1 MPDCLSVNDCL
12 IQWIRRAG
20 AMHTPTW
27 QVWKQDTV
35 DSLQAYQESRAEA
48 IRLVEDAQLKLL
60 DHDLQAVRNNLGEL
74 RGLL

>member
-12 IQWIRRAG
+12 IQWIKRAG

-27 QVWKQDTV
+27 QEWKQDTV
-35 DSLQAYQESRAEA
+35 DSLQAYQESRVRA
-48 IRLVEDAQLKLL
+48 IGLIEKAQYALL
-60 DHDLQAVRNNLGEL
+60 DHDLRTVEANLGEL